1 MVEKLK
7 VEEANRAN
15 KVKILRDLNTKPLL
29 ENIPHLEDKLEEAL
43 RAEASFC
50 DLHYGYLCSGAGDCA
65 EVKTF
70 EAGLRARI
78 PAELKNKEE
87 RDAWLTKQRK
97 EDEELFALIQEQ
109 KSTSF
114 LLDGCKTDIEMA
126 KKKLDNTLAVI
137 RIKTAQI
144 EFLTQR

>member
-1 MVEKLK
+1 MIQKLAI
-7 VEEANRAN
+7 EEANRAN

-29 ENIPHLEDKLEEAL
+29 ENIPNLEDKLEQAL

-50 DLHYGYLCSGAGDCA
+50 DLNYGFLSGTGDCA
-65 EVKTF
+65 EVKAF

-78 PAELKNKEE
+78 PSELKNKEE

-97 EDEELFALIQEQ
+97 DDDELYGLIQAQ

-114 LLDGCKTDIEMA
+114 LHDGCKTDIEMA